1 MRNLLFL
8 AVMLFGLSA
17 SAQWKVIDVN
27 DNPFEDPYKVA
38 LVNGS
43 TGYLKLEEADGKIYL
58 FLGASYVCDD
68 NIDIDL
74 SFKIDGEWVRSSLPQ
89 CMVVKRKIVVFS
101 MDLASDAELL
111 KNFKKSTEVAV
122 RTKESH
128 CDSDT
133 FTFSSIG
140 FSASYAEMS
149 K

>member
-1 MRNLLFL
+1 MRNLLVL
-8 AVMLFGLSA
+8 AVMFLGLSA
-17 SAQWKVIDVN
+17 SAQWKTINVN
-27 DNPFEDPYKVA
+27 DNPFEDPYTVA
-38 LVNGS
+38 IVQGGS
-43 TGYLKLEEADGKIYL
+43 GYLKMEEADGKVYL

-68 NIDIDL
+68 YIDIDL
-74 SFKIDGEWVRSSLPQ
+74 SFKIDGEWVRSTLSQ

-101 MDLASDAELL
+101 SDLGSNAELL
-111 KNFKKSTEVAV
+111 DNFKRSSDVAI